1 MTRRLFIALSLPE
14 EIRAELGRTREQ
26 LASRRDRVTWVPD
39 AQLHLTLRF
48 LGETDESRIPE
59 LESCLDALAERHK
72 APALRLGLPGIFGAP
87 EAPRVLWVGL
97 QGELA
102 GLESLVR
109 ELESRLRRLGL
120 PPADKGFKPHL
131 TLGRVKACRADLAA
145 AHLAYP
151 PLPLAVRLREL
162 LLVESRL
169 RPSGA
174 DHHVLTRHILHESEH
189 EASERE

>member
-1 MTRRLFIALSLPE
+1 
-14 EIRAELGRTREQ
+14 
-26 LASRRDRVTWVPD
+26 
-39 AQLHLTLRF
+39 
-48 LGETDESRIPE
+48 
-59 LESCLDALAERHK
+59 
-72 APALRLGLPGIFGAP
+72 
-87 EAPRVLWVGL
+87 
-97 QGELA
+97 
-102 GLESLVR
+102 
-109 ELESRLRRLGL
+109 
-120 PPADKGFKPHL
+120 
-131 TLGRVKACRADLAA
+131 LAA